1 MSFLESE
8 FFMLR
13 VPLLCVVCVSLSV
26 RRCVSHSTLPPL
38 YLSTPECNRCSGGV
52 GSGDKRAEHK
62 GQVSIEI
69 TQVDLGCSFMSQI
82 FGTDNEVYVGNASA
96 STIVTTILWCL

>member
-52 GSGDKRAEHK
+52 GSGDKTAEHK
-62 GQVSIEI
+62 GQVSMEI
-69 TQVDLGCSFMSQI
+69 AQVDLGCI
-82 FGTDNEVYVGNASA
+82 FCTDNEVYVGNASA